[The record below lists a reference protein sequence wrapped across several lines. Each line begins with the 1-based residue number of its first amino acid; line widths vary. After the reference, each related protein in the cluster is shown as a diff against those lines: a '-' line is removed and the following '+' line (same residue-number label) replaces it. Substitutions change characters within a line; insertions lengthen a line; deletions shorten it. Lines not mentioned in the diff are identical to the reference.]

1 MESINT
7 KRKLKRTRRNLN
19 EIRKRAYQ
27 INNSTFNTRFKT
39 NVGVDKKRD
48 PFKSSIFITSNR
60 LTLLNKTVTS
70 KTVTRSFVY
79 KTECSDGN
87 TYLVNTQCQ
96 LKCDNNEDCNSDK
109 IDRKTKG
116 SVSNGVHL
124 FRPLKRI
131 NSDSSDTDQNNSFRY
146 SVKSDSLSSELQSD
160 YGEHGYVRF
169 MNDIPKYIYQTAPI
183 LLKTDTVEKK
193 IESLRKLYLEFDNNQ
208 NYEQITKKYEFTND
222 FNSSTME
229 NIIENPISYLG
240 CSYPKSEIVDI
251 KDDESSTANS
261 FSSLITCPS
270 PITLYTIDCDS
281 PEYPY
286 YPHKLNE

>member
-1 MESINT
+1 MESINA
-7 KRKLKRTRRNLN
+7 KRKLRRTRRNLN

-39 NVGVDKKRD
+39 YIGVEKKRD
-48 PFKSSIFITSNR
+48 NFKSSIFITSNR

-70 KTVTRSFVY
+70 ETVSRSFVH
-79 KTECSDGN
+79 KTECSDRN
-87 TYLVNTQCQ
+87 TYFVNAQCQ
-96 LKCDNNEDCNSDK
+96 FKCDNNDDNSDK
-109 IDRKTKG
+109 IDRKTKR
-116 SVSNGVHL
+116 SVSNDVHL
-124 FRPLKRI
+124 CRPLKEF

-169 MNDIPKYIYQTAPI
+169 MNDIPEYINQTAPV
-183 LLKTDTVEKK
+183 LLKTDTIEKK
-193 IESLRKLYLEFDNNQ
+193 TESLRKFYLEIDNNQ
-208 NYEQITKKYEFTND
+208 NYEQITKKYEFTNG
-222 FNSSTME
+222 FNSPSME

-251 KDDESSTANS
+251 KDNESSPANS
-261 FSSLITCPS
+261 FSSLTTSPS